1 MAFDVPNFV
10 KKLPPP
16 KGTAPVVKWALGIR
30 LKKAE
35 ELQKMGIRVIML
47 ALRPHIREND
57 LESLNCTTRRNIL
70 QLVNSVAC
78 AAVSCPEAPW
88 WLVHRDEPAHSWLPD
103 AWQRC
108 LDHYRKT
115 QPWK

>member
-1 MAFDVPNFV
+1 MAFDVVAWAKQRPA
-10 KKLPPP
+10 P

-30 LKKAE
+30 QKKAE
-35 ELQKMGIRVIML
+35 DLQRMGVRVVML
-47 ALRPHIREND
+47 AIRPHIKEGD

-70 QLVNSVAC
+70 ALVNSVAC

-88 WLVHRDEPAHSWLPD
+88 WVAHRDEPTHSWLPD
-103 AWQRC
+103 AWHRC
-108 LDHYRKT
+108 LAHYRIT